1 MGDNKTFMPL
11 GGAAQLDNDD
21 HRHDY
26 IRADQYDKPI
36 AAKMSASEIKAI
48 GLVIGALGPG
58 LLLLLTAVQGVSCWG
73 QRYDFTTGCRLASG
87 LLWTYI
93 VGGVLL
99 ALGAAVT
106 LLWGRV
112 QRVRAETARANIT
125 RDRYSN
131 PVSVSQVH
139 AQPLEVSAGY
149 FRAAQEAEI
158 AMAPYKMLPAG
169 LDAYSV
175 GNQPTKP
182 EAPAVSL
189 LADSNAAALVSDV
202 EWLTWLAEQPHTMI
216 AGGTGTGKTT
226 LARVS
231 MVERLALGY
240 AGIVVDPKGKE
251 WFGLPVIGG
260 GRKFA
265 EILAT
270 LDSIKVEMGDRFE
283 AYGAGERSFQPIA
296 VLVDEV
302 PDIMDACLDDRR
314 RLVDGRWSRFARQL
328 GSLAR
333 EIGISVQ
340 LMTQSPLVEDIG
352 MNSAMRKNFGRI
364 ALGDEAPL
372 LIREERDPKRRAAL
386 QDLLR
391 GQQYPA
397 AMMRRGQVHLLDTS
411 NVVNLA
417 ARKIVQPLGWT
428 PAPAKAIEG
437 IVYPAWV
444 KSTNGKIAYL
454 LNSGWSYREI
464 APELHVSHDTI
475 SDVSKALQ
483 KRAAE
488 RNRTYTG

>member
-1 MGDNKTFMPL
+1 MSNVNVTKLGD
-11 GGAAQLDNDD
+11 AAQADNFE
-21 HRHDY
+21 HNRLDY
-26 IRADQYDKPI
+26 IRTDQYDRPV
-36 AAKMSASEIKAI
+36 ATRMSATEIRAI
-48 GLVIGALGPG
+48 GLVVGGLGAG
-58 LLLLLTAVQGVSCWG
+58 LLALLSLVQWASCWG
-73 QRYDFTTGCRLASG
+73 QSYDLTRGCVASS
-87 LLWTYI
+87 
-93 VGGVLL
+93 VLFWGYVSFVVVL
-99 ALGAAVT
+99 ALGSAGV

-112 QRVRAETARANIT
+112 ARVRAETARANIT

-131 PVSVSQVH
+131 PVSVAAVH
-139 AQPLEVSAGY
+139 GQSFEESAKY
-149 FRAAQEAEI
+149 FLAAQQAEI
-158 AMAPYKMLPAG
+158 AMAPFKMLPAG
-169 LDAYSV
+169 LDVYTQSA
-175 GNQPTKP
+175 
-182 EAPAVSL
+182 APAEKPSAPA
-189 LADSNAAALVSDV
+189 LAITDGPALVSDV

-231 MVERLALGY
+231 MAERLTIGY

-270 LDSIKVEMGDRFE
+270 LDSIKVEMDDRFE

-352 MNSAMRKNFGRI
+352 MNSAMRKNFSRI

-428 PAPAKAIEG
+428 PAPAKEFG
-437 IVYPAWV
+437 QGSTYPPSIT
-444 KSTNGKIAYL
+444 STKGRIAYL
-454 LNSGWSYREI
+454 LVNGWTYREI
-464 APELHVSHDTI
+464 EAELNVSHETI
-475 SDVSKALQ
+475 RDVSVAVKARQ
-483 KRAAE
+483 KA
-488 RNRTYTG
+488 RNGR

>member
-1 MGDNKTFMPL
+1 MADSTKTIMPL
-11 GGAAQLDNDD
+11 GAAAQADNDP
-21 HRHDY
+21 HRLDY
-26 IRADQYDKPI
+26 IRADQYDRPI
-36 AAKMSASEIKAI
+36 SAKMSAAEIKAI
-48 GLVIGALGPG
+48 GLVIGALAPG
-58 LLLLLTAVQGVSCWG
+58 LLLLLSIVQWVSCWG
-73 QRYDFTTGCRLASG
+73 QSYTLTTGCKAASVLFWG
-87 LLWTYI
+87 YI
-93 VGGVLL
+93 TLGVLL
-99 ALGAAVT
+99 ALGAAGV

-112 QRVRAETARANIT
+112 ARVRVETARANIT

-131 PVSVSQVH
+131 PVSVGQVL
-139 AQPLEVSAGY
+139 AQPLEISAGY
-149 FRAAQEAEI
+149 FRAAQDAEI

-169 LDAYSV
+169 LDVYNP
-175 GNQPTKP
+175 G
-182 EAPAVSL
+182 APAASAPAQLV
-189 LADSNAAALVSDV
+189 AVDRDAPGLVSDV

-231 MVERLALGY
+231 MIERLQLGY

-265 EILAT
+265 DMLST
-270 LDSIKVEMGDRFE
+270 LDSIRAEMGARFE
-283 AYGAGERSFQPIA
+283 AYGEGERSFQPIA

-314 RLVDGRWSRFARQL
+314 KMVDGRWSRFARQL

-352 MNSAMRKNFGRI
+352 MNSAMRKNFSRI

-411 NVVNLA
+411 NVVDLA
-417 ARKIVQPLGWT
+417 ARKIAQPLAWT
-428 PAPAKAIEG
+428 PAKPVAIATG
-437 IVYPAWV
+437 AIIYPSWV
-444 KSTNGKIAYL
+444 KSTNGKIAFM
-454 LNSGWSYREI
+454 LNSGYSYRQIER
-464 APELHVSHDTI
+464 ELSVSHQTI
-475 SDVSKALQ
+475 SQVNKALQ
-483 KRAAE
+483 ARSQ
-488 RNRTYTG
+488 GH